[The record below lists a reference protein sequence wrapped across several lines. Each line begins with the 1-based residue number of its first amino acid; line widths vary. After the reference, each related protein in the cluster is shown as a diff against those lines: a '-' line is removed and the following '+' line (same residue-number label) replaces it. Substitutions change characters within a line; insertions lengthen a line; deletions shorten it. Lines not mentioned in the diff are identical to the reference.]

1 MLRQNRLKIM
11 VQNGILCRQ
20 PAVLDNAQ
28 ADWPRWSVM
37 AEQRHAADR
46 LSWISAYALRLG
58 LLLGVWWIL
67 SGSTEDWWFGLP
79 LAVFAAAVS
88 LWLTP
93 PGRFRLRLHRMPFFA
108 GFFLWQSLLAGWD
121 VARRTL
127 SPALPLRPE
136 ILHLPVVLPEG
147 APTWWLMLVISLL
160 PGTLSVRLDE
170 ERSLEVHCLDSRLD
184 VPASVRET
192 ELQIALLFGLRISG
206 ADGGQRS

>member
-1 MLRQNRLKIM
+1 MTER
-11 VQNGILCRQ
+11 
-20 PAVLDNAQ
+20 
-28 ADWPRWSVM
+28 
-37 AEQRHAADR
+37 RHAVNR
-46 LSWISAYALRLG
+46 LSWFSAYALRLA

-67 SGSTEDWWFGLP
+67 SGSTGDWWFGLP
-79 LAVFAAAVS
+79 LAVAAAAVS

-93 PGRFRLRLHRMPFFA
+93 PARFRLRLHRMPLFA

-160 PGTLSVRLDE
+160 PGTLSVRLGQN
-170 ERSLEVHCLDSRLD
+170 RTLEVHCLDSRID
-184 VPASVRET
+184 VPGSVRDT
-192 ELQIALLFGLRISG
+192 ELQIARLFGLQTRPAGNGRPS
-206 ADGGQRS
+206 